1 MRQQNVKLITSN
13 KYRQMCRF
21 SRKSVSRATAPDC
34 RSSLEQ
40 FTKCDIGRTVFPEKE
55 RSCIRRYG
63 PPFFASVPYV
73 AGGACASSM
82 QHCWAANRAQPE
94 KAACAHRARRW
105 GKRIIRV
112 HTGRRVGKASPLPTL
127 RTGEIYKIYP
137 IKTKRYFMLDEKQLA
152 RDHRQCGRDA
162 SNDQAPPGAPG
173 NPRES
178 IARGGARQRTGTLR
192 TGSVARSRRAGRSD
206 AHPHRSVEPAS
217 NRGRRRYRAVRHSR
231 PARGPRRPARGWS
244 G

>member
-55 RSCIRRYG
+55 RSSIRRYG

-82 QHCWAANRAQPE
+82 QHCWAANREQPE

-127 RTGEIYKIYP
+127 RTGEIYKICP
-137 IKTKRYFMLDEKQLA
+137 IKTKGYFMFDENQLA
-152 RDHRQCGRDA
+152 RDHRQCGRDV

-173 NPRES
+173 KPKREHRPGWSATKNRNAQNRLNCSKPPRRSIRRTPTPISRTGLEPREKALPS
-178 IARGGARQRTGTLR
+178 SSA
-192 TGSVARSRRAGRSD
+192 
-206 AHPHRSVEPAS
+206 
-217 NRGRRRYRAVRHSR
+217 
-231 PARGPRRPARGWS
+231 
-244 G
+244 